1 MRKRWMT
8 ATTAAL
14 FAATMICG
22 CSNPQKAGVKALEEG
37 NYEEAQ
43 VQFEKLTEEDG
54 KDAAEGWRGLGM
66 ARYEAEDYQGALDAF
81 GQAVE
86 TGSARPFRCII

>member
-1 MRKRWMT
+1 MT
-8 ATTAAL
+8 AAAAAL
-14 FAATMICG
+14 LAAGMICG

-54 KDAAEGWRGLGM
+54 RDAAEGWRGLGM
-66 ARYEAEDYQGALDAF
+66 ARYETEDYQGRWTPSDRPWK
-81 GQAVE
+81 
-86 TGSARPFRCII
+86 TGSARPPRCII